1 MFLHFLPNIAVE
13 VTLPFLSFTSTWI
26 NGVRGMVE
34 KISIKRQAYTISA
47 PGRTLKI
54 PLTGGETMS
63 RKSAVETS
71 S

>member
-1 MFLHFLPNIAVE
+1 ME

-47 PGRTLKI
+47 PGQRTLKI
-54 PLTGGETMS
+54 SLTGGETMS
-63 RKSAVETS
+63 RKSAVEKS